1 MSTQSQNSPERQS
14 FFTDEEEVQ
23 ETRRPGRERRPE
35 KKPPAK
41 NRSHYMKLFFSLL
54 AVTALGFGTKAA
66 YRNSTLF
73 LEDKVQAGYLPV
85 DQYVLYEDGRPV
97 QKVRKLH
104 YTDHY
109 VSTYRD
115 SGLEAPFGIGVGTDW
130 DTFVE
135 AYGDYYFQ
143 DLYYMPV
150 DSRGFWDYEDMTF
163 IEGDMKV
170 SDFDRDYVR
179 TGAVDPSRDGI
190 NITFSVQYMGN
201 SVIYESDGIYRH
213 LDEYYSF
220 WNELNHSY
228 PRRGE
233 LSLRFSFI
241 PGGIND
247 ELPDGGLYEI
257 DATNFAY

>member
-14 FFTDEEEVQ
+14 FFAEEEEQ
-23 ETRRPGRERRPE
+23 ETRRTKQKRQPE
-35 KKPPAK
+35 KKQPVK
-41 NRSHYMKLFFSLL
+41 DRRHYMKYFFSLL
-54 AVTALGFGTKAA
+54 AVTLLGFGTKAA

-73 LEDKVQAGYLPV
+73 LEDKVQNGYLPV
-85 DQYVLYEDGRPV
+85 DQYVLYEDGSPV

-104 YTDHY
+104 YADQY
-109 VSTYRD
+109 VTAYRST
-115 SGLEAPFGIGVGTDW
+115 GLEAPFGIAVGTDW

-150 DSRGFWDYEDMTF
+150 DRHGFWDYEQMEF

-170 SDFDRDYVR
+170 SEFDRQYVR
-179 TGAVDPSRDGI
+179 TGKADLTRDGI
-190 NITFSVQYMGN
+190 NITFSVHYIGN
-201 SVIYESDGIYRH
+201 SVIYENNGIYQH
-213 LDEYYSF
+213 LDEYYTS
-220 WNELNHSY
+220 WNELNRSF

-233 LSLRFSFI
+233 LSLRFSFM
-241 PGGIND
+241 PGGVMD

-257 DATNFAY
+257 DATNFSY